1 MKMKLLLVSLL
12 AIMVLPLGAKNLK
25 IAFIFEDLETEFWV
39 AGHKSITQ
47 TLRDKGHKVIE
58 MHSGSDANKQL
69 ELVKNAIVQGVD
81 GIIIIPVDGQS
92 AVSFVKAANRGKV
105 PIGIFNRATSKKNVK
120 AIVVVADNELISYN
134 ATKFLI
140 KKAKEQYAK
149 TGKKL
154 TPAIVVG
161 DLADPNAIARRK
173 GFFRAMNEDMSI
185 FHKPIE
191 IASKWDA
198 NVAFTNLKSALQ
210 ANPNIDMLFLS
221 SDFILPIAKSIL
233 QPLGKWKKSSQ
244 AGHVL
249 LAGVDGDAGMCNMMR
264 AGYVDSDGVQDL
276 FGEAKMIMD
285 SILQAV
291 KDGEKRPKK
300 WLYDKGQ
307 VLTTDNFDVISK
319 KVWGCIL

>member
-1 MKMKLLLVSLL
+1 MKLKILLIALL
-12 AIMVLPLGAKNLK
+12 AILVLPLGAKSLK
-25 IAFIFEDLETEFWV
+25 IAFVFEDLETEFWV

-47 TLRDKGHKVIE
+47 TLKKKGHKVIE

-81 GIIIIPVDGQS
+81 GIIVIPVDGQS
-92 AVSFVKAANRGKV
+92 AVSLVKVANKAKI
-105 PIGIFNRATSKKNVK
+105 PIGIFNRAVSKKSAK
-120 AIVVVADNELISYN
+120 ALVVVADNEVISYG

-140 KKAKEQYAK
+140 KKAKERYKK
-149 TGKKL
+149 TGKKI

-161 DLADPNAIARRK
+161 DLADPNAVARRK

-185 FHKPIE
+185 FEKPIE

-210 ANPNIDMLFLS
+210 ANPEIDLLFLS
-221 SDFILPIAKSIL
+221 SDFILPITKSVL
-233 QPLGKWKKSSQ
+233 QPLGKWKKSSEE
-244 AGHVL
+244 GHVL

-264 AGYVDSDGVQDL
+264 DGYVDSDGVQDL
-276 FGEAKMIMD
+276 FGEAAMIMD
-285 SILQAV
+285 AMLEAV
-291 KDGEKRPKK
+291 EKEEKTPKK
-300 WLYDKGQ
+300 WLNDKGQ
-307 VLTTDNFDVISK
+307 VLTTDNFEEISK